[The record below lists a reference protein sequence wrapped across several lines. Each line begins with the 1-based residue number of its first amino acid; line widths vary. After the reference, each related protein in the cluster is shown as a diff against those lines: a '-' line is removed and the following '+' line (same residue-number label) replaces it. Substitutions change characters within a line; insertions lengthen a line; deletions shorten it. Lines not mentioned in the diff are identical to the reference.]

1 MNDYIIEIY
10 HDVVK
15 ILKISTQ
22 LSKEKQDEKLEE
34 SDIDEICRMLNFDDK
49 EFDNISLNYKNTKQL
64 LMF

>member
-15 ILKISTQ
+15 ILKMSTQ